1 MAVSSEYVAAIRQR
15 LRLTTDDFD
24 NELPTSSTPPAQT
37 LRSAVLLRKKRMTKL
52 TR

>member
-24 NELPTSSTPPAQT
+24 NEITDLINAPAQT
-37 LRSAVLLRKKRMTKL
+37 LRSAALLRKKRTTKL